1 VRVLAH
7 KLGLLAPAAAA
18 VVLLAGCGTGGLS
31 SSRGDEQN
39 GAKLF
44 TAKCSGCH
52 TMAAAGSSGT
62 IGPNLDAAFGSDK
75 LQHFKEDTMLAL
87 VLDQIRDPSPPM
99 PPNLVKGQDAVDV
112 AAYVAANAGQQGPE
126 AKANVTSSTDGKT
139 IFTSQC
145 ASCHTLAAAGTH
157 GTIGP
162 NLDQLKPPLAV
173 VQHQVING
181 GGVMPAFKGRLT
193 PAQITAV
200 AKFVSSSAGK

>member
-1 VRVLAH
+1 ML
-7 KLGLLAPAAAA
+7 
-18 VVLLAGCGTGGLS
+18 LLAGCGTGGMA

-39 GAKLF
+39 GGKLF
-44 TAKCSGCH
+44 GAKCSGCH

-75 LQHFKEDTMLAL
+75 LQNFKQDTILNL

-112 AAYVAANAGQQGPE
+112 AAYVAANAGAQGPE
-126 AKANVTSSTDGKT
+126 AKPNITQSTDGKT

-162 NLDQLKPPLAV
+162 NLDQLKPSQPV
-173 VQHQVING
+173 VQHQVENG

-193 PAQITAV
+193 PQQITAV
-200 AKFVSSSAGK
+200 SQFVSSSAGKK